1 MLGDA
6 ESRNPARALVN
17 RRRRLLY
24 ATAVAPAG
32 TGNGLAMRAGM
43 ILEALRETCQVWVAM
58 PGRTPAPDPPF
69 DIVHVFRLAAMAA
82 AKPYLASARRRH
94 LDLDDIESKTHK
106 RIEALCRA
114 NGLVEAADR
123 EEAESR
129 RCELL
134 ETAIF
139 RSFDRVYVCSEADR
153 DALAQRCP
161 AELLILPN
169 AVRLPASPPGRSPS
183 EPYRFLFIGTMGY
196 YPNFDA
202 CVWFC
207 RKVAPILKRTA
218 PEPFGVDIAGS
229 GSAGVWE
236 GHELLR
242 FLGPVPQVG
251 PIYEAAHAAIVPLRA
266 GGGTRIKILEAF
278 SYRRPVV
285 STTIGAKGITAAA
298 GREILIGDSP
308 EDFASRCVEL
318 MRDRD
323 LADRLA
329 ENALRLVTQLYSAET
344 VKRIVS
350 SPPVAPVP

>member
-1 MLGDA
+1 
-6 ESRNPARALVN
+6 
-17 RRRRLLY
+17 
-24 ATAVAPAG
+24 
-32 TGNGLAMRAGM
+32 
-43 ILEALRETCQVWVAM
+43 M

-229 GSAGVWE
+229 GSAGGVGGPRTAALFGSRSPGGSDLRSRARSHRSSAGRRRNADQDFGGFQLPAARGVNHHRRQGNYRGSGPRDPHRRQSRGLRLPMRGAHAGSRSGGPACGE
-236 GHELLR
+236 RSAAGDPTLLR
-242 FLGPVPQVG
+242 RNRETYRLFSASGSSSV
-251 PIYEAAHAAIVPLRA
+251 
-266 GGGTRIKILEAF
+266 RISI
-278 SYRRPVV
+278 RRR
-285 STTIGAKGITAAA
+285 AAA
-298 GREILIGDSP
+298 VQE
-308 EDFASRCVEL
+308 
-318 MRDRD
+318 
-323 LADRLA
+323 
-329 ENALRLVTQLYSAET
+329 
-344 VKRIVS
+344 
-350 SPPVAPVP
+350 